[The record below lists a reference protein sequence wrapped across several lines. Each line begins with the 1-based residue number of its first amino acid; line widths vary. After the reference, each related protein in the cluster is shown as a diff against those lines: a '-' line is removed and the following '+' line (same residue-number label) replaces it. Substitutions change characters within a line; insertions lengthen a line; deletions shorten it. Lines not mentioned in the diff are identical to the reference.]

1 MQATRPATARTK
13 SLQFE
18 RLSGQKRYESDAD
31 QVLLLNPL
39 FTLYELDQLLR
50 TGMRPERQH
59 HHAAVGKLV
68 EQRLRNGFRG
78 GGDDDAVI
86 GRPFRHAEET
96 ISHLHLDVVVA
107 QRCQALA

>member
-1 MQATRPATARTK
+1 MRASQPAAARTK
-13 SLQFE
+13 SLQFT
-18 RLSGQKRYESDAD
+18 RLSGQKRHESDAD

-39 FTLYELDQLLR
+39 FTLCELDQLLR
-50 TGMRPERQH
+50 TGVRSERQH

-86 GRPFRHAEET
+86 GRRSGTPTRPSPT
-96 ISHLHLDVVVA
+96 STSTL
-107 QRCQALA
+107 